1 MPRTTDLLFDR
12 YNRVN
17 LDFWLSDA
25 LNPVVSNVLRLRAAA
40 FWRAEPADENERG
53 PTARFEQKELGAVLG
68 KYQEDRKW
76 KPLPAHKVSPL
87 IRDCERR
94 GWLLDGST
102 NTKLIVNPMW
112 LDQQLRPRPSDR
124 RLPDDVRDSIKRLPV
139 QG

>member
-1 MPRTTDLLFDR
+1 M
-12 YNRVN
+12 N

-25 LNPVVSNVLRLRAAA
+25 LNPDVTNMLRLRAAA
-40 FWRAEPADENERG
+40 FWRAEPADEDERG

-68 KYQEDRKW
+68 RRQENGTWR
-76 KPLPAHKVSPL
+76 PMSPQKVSPL
-87 IRDCERR
+87 IRECERR
-94 GWLLDGST
+94 SWLLAGST

-124 RLPDDVRDSIKRLPV
+124 RLPQEVRDSIRRLPA